1 MKTVDIFDNESFL
14 MNVPYPIRTDSYT
27 PISHEAIINKVK
39 EELDKN
45 SLILASSSYNS
56 ARNGRVVVGNY
67 NISAGNPDYMMRIMF
82 KNSYDKSVSF
92 GMASGLSI
100 ICCTNGSVS
109 GEYSLKRKHTGIADK
124 DVDGY
129 IEEAIKGIGDYYERL
144 VADMT
149 LLRDISLTEKEASH
163 ITGELYLLG
172 DVINGMQLNIV
183 KDELYNSKNFVHID
197 SELFSAFDWYQSIT
211 ESLKKSHP
219 TRFISD
225 HAELHQFVK
234 NRFL

>member
-45 SLILASSSYNS
+45 SLVLTSSSYNS

-92 GMASGLSI
+92 GMASGLNVFI
-100 ICCTNGSVS
+100 CTNGCVS

-124 DVDGY
+124 DVDSY
-129 IEEAIKGIGDYYERL
+129 IEEAIKGI
-144 VADMT
+144 
-149 LLRDISLTEKEASH
+149 
-163 ITGELYLLG
+163 
-172 DVINGMQLNIV
+172 
-183 KDELYNSKNFVHID
+183 
-197 SELFSAFDWYQSIT
+197 
-211 ESLKKSHP
+211 
-219 TRFISD
+219 SD
-225 HAELHQFVK
+225 PVS
-234 NRFL
+234 